1 MIQRPTPAMPE
12 GQPFFFP
19 FPERESRRVKENV
32 SVDKEEAKRGY
43 GKWVV
48 EERGGSVYSVGLWM
62 QKIWT
67 FFFFSFR

>member
-1 MIQRPTPAMPE
+1 M
-12 GQPFFFP
+12 
-19 FPERESRRVKENV
+19 

-48 EERGGSVYSVGLWM
+48 EERGGSVYSWM

-67 FFFFSFR
+67 FFSFSFR